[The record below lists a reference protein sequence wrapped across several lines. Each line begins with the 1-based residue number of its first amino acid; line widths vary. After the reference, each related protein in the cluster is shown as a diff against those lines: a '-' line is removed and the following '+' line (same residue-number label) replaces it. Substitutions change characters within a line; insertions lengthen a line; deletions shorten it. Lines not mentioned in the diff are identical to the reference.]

1 MEVTRQLA
9 NFEKKET
16 ESVQEEVFRYLQGLK
31 EEKERVDRQGESEI
45 KEEDSEIK
53 EEGSDRGEES
63 T

>member
-31 EEKERVDRQGESEI
+31 EEKERGGRSGGSEI

-53 EEGSDRGEES
+53 EGDSDRGEES